1 MNCRGMAL
9 LTGLVLLAAISLL
22 AITAAGSMTLQK
34 HQAANFA
41 DKIQAAAN
49 ARVAE
54 SYALAWL
61 YSRADTERQDNCTD
75 GCLLPVGIHQDQNI
89 PDNPEFESTAWW
101 QNVAVPAGG
110 IPEPGETLAYVATG
124 SMEALWVMEEL
135 HFETASEAEREAGY
149 TGVGY
154 YRIFSRGSGTNPT
167 SIAVTERIVARPW
180 GGEFKAMAF
189 PPAGLLSEF
198 CSQFAEE
205 QACGT
210 LAWRQR
216 R

>member
-41 DKIQAAAN
+41 DKIRAVAN

-61 YSRADTERQDNCTD
+61 YSRADTERQDNCTT

-101 QNVAVPAGG
+101 QNVATPAGG
-110 IPEPGETLAYVATG
+110 NPEPGETAGYVATG
-124 SMEALWVMEEL
+124 SMNALWIMEEL
-135 HFETASEAEREAGY
+135 HFEATSEPEHEAEYA
-149 TGVGY
+149 GVGY
-154 YRIFSRGSGTNPT
+154 YRIFSRGSGNGKA
-167 SIAVTERIVARPW
+167 SVAVTERIVARPW
-180 GGEFKAMAF
+180 GGEIKATVF
-189 PPAGLLSEF
+189 PPEGLLSEF
-198 CSQFAEE
+198 CSQFTEAL
-205 QACGT
+205 ACGS

>member
-34 HQAANFA
+34 HQVVNFA

-61 YSRADTERQDNCTD
+61 YSRADIERQDNCTT
-75 GCLLPVGIHQDQNI
+75 GCLLPAGIYQNQEI
-89 PDNPEFESTAWW
+89 PDNPEFEGAGWW
-101 QNVAVPAGG
+101 RSMAVPAGEN
-110 IPEPGETLAYVATG
+110 PAPGEAGYVATG
-124 SMEALWVMEEL
+124 PMDALWIMEEL
-135 HFETASEAEREAGY
+135 HFEATSEPEHEAGNA
-149 TGVGY
+149 GVGY
-154 YRIFSRGSGTNPT
+154 YRIFSRGGGSGPA
-167 SIAVTERIVARPW
+167 SVAVTERIVARPW
-180 GGEFKAMAF
+180 GGEFKEMAF
-189 PPAGLLSEF
+189 PPAGPLWEF
-198 CSQFAEE
+198 CSQFTEAL
-205 QACGT
+205 ACGS